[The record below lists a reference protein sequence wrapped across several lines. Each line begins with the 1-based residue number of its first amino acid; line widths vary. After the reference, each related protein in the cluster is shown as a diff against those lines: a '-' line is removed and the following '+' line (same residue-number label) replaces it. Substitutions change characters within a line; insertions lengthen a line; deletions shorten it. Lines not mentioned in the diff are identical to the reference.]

1 MNRRNAWIWVVA
13 VMWAATIVAPA
24 GAQLGDTFWPKFQG
38 DAQNTG
44 LVSGAPSIGSPR
56 LRWSLD
62 LAGDAGWENQSTV
75 TFAED
80 GTLYVGTHEGKLYA
94 INPDGTEKWNV
105 TLAPPAALSPGQVLA
120 TPTVGAD
127 GTIYV
132 GVWGD
137 LGAIPPR
144 DGGFYAVTD
153 NGASGTIKWAYPDPT
168 QTLSSAAIAPT
179 GEIIFGANLPLVGW
193 SIVALKEVPA
203 APGYVV
209 AWTID
214 ADPASIEAGVSGSP
228 ALSADGRYA
237 YVGSSE
243 NHLFRAI
250 DVAAGTE
257 VTFDCLFGNYFWAS
271 TPAVAVPPPE
281 AIATPETIYICSG
294 MDWTTPDP
302 TKEGKVWAFNYD
314 PSTDAITEK
323 WSLAMNNGHLNGGV
337 GPIRT
342 ITVGEDE
349 VVRLYAMQTAN
360 GGTCRIT
367 ALDDT
372 AGGPVTV
379 WSQDL
384 GPSAW
389 GYSNAV
395 VLEDGTIYV
404 VGTANG
410 TLYALRDQGATV
422 SVAWTV
428 ALTDLNPAAPVGMTN
443 AKGLTVGPTGIV
455 YWNAVDGNLYAIG
468 QRGDVDGNGVVNGLD
483 LTAVITA
490 WMTVPGD
497 PLWNPLADLDG
508 STVVDGLD
516 LTEVISNWTPPTAAA
531 PAESESAAKP
541 GKRLGNIRKGSG
553 DVRSK

>member
-1 MNRRNAWIWVVA
+1 MNRTKACMWVVVA
-13 VMWAATIVAPA
+13 VWIATIVAPA
-24 GAQLGDTFWPKFQG
+24 GAQVRHTFWPKFQG

-44 LVSGAPSIGSPR
+44 LVSGAPSIASPR

-94 INPDGTEKWNV
+94 VNPDGTEKWNL
-105 TLAPPAALSPGQVLA
+105 TLAPPASLSPGQILA

-168 QTLSSAAIAPT
+168 QILSSAAIAPT
-179 GEIIFGANLPLVGW
+179 GEIIFGANLPVVGW
-193 SIVALKEVPA
+193 SIVALKEVA
-203 APGYVV
+203 ADPGYVV

-214 ADPASIEAGVSGSP
+214 SDPASDSAGVSSTP

-237 YVGSSE
+237 YLGSSE
-243 NHLFRAI
+243 NHLFRVI
-250 DVAAGTE
+250 DVVAGTE
-257 VTFDCLFGNYFWAS
+257 VTFDCLLGNYFWAS
-271 TPAVAVPPPE
+271 TPAVAVPPPGPVV
-281 AIATPETIYICSG
+281 TPETIYICSG
-294 MDWTTPDP
+294 MDWDVPDP
-302 TKEGKVWAFNYD
+302 TREGKVWAFTYD
-314 PSTDAITEK
+314 PAGNAITEK
-323 WSLAMNNGHLNGGV
+323 WSLAMGNGHLNGGV

-342 ITVGEDE
+342 MTVGEND
-349 VVRLYAMQTAN
+349 VVRLYAVQTAYT
-360 GGTCRIT
+360 GTACRIT

-372 AGGPVTV
+372 AGGPVAA

-384 GPSAW
+384 GAGIW
-389 GYSNAV
+389 GYTNAV
-395 VLEDGTIYV
+395 ALEDGTIYV
-404 VGTANG
+404 VGTSDG

-422 SVAWTV
+422 SVAWTL
-428 ALTDLNPAAPVGMTN
+428 ALTDLNPGAPAGMTN
-443 AKGLTVGPTGIV
+443 AKGLTVGRTGIV
-455 YWNAVDGNLYAIG
+455 YWNAVDGDLYAIG
-468 QRGDVDGNGVVNGLD
+468 QRGDVDGNGVVDGLD

-497 PLWNPLADLDG
+497 PLWNPDADLDG
-508 STVVDGLD
+508 NGLIDGLD
-516 LTEVISNWTPPTAAA
+516 LTEVISNWTPAAVTAAA
-531 PAESESAAKP
+531 ESETAAKP
-541 GKRLGNIRKGSG
+541 GKRLGNVRKG
-553 DVRSK
+553 R